1 MADVKIVDIDG
12 SQWDMKDQVARNKNA
27 ELEEKTT
34 VKITKKIDEKDVKLN
49 LVEINGEKFLQ
60 LHCNGL
66 NWSGTI
72 GETVANFTQDFGIN
86 AVLRCNAGLDHAD
99 NTGRSSAGLDI
110 DPSGQIKIYPHN
122 TNSMGGFYKACKIY
136 CDAFIKISL

>member
-12 SQWDMKDQVARNKNA
+12 SQWSMKDQEARNKIT

-34 VKITKKIDEKDVKLN
+34 VKVTVKINEVDIKLN
-49 LVEINGEKFLQ
+49 LVEINNEKFLQ

-72 GETVANFTQDFGIN
+72 GETIASFNQDFGIST
-86 AVLRCNAGLDHAD
+86 VLRCSVGLDFSD
-99 NTGRSSAGLDI
+99 DSGRGSAGLDI
-110 DPSGQIKIYPHN
+110 GPDGQIKIYPHN
-122 TNSMGGFYKACKIY
+122 SNSMVGFYKASRIY
-136 CDAFIKISL
+136 CDAFIKVM